1 MLVDRCLVFLA
12 ISSPILSSPPSRVT
26 KRVPLRVVSYV
37 NVHPS
42 VRRVYRSS
50 LGNAKFTAA
59 ITGLIFFVLSL
70 NHVRSSPPWPAPRRL

>member
-12 ISSPILSSPPSRVT
+12 ISSPSVA

-42 VRRVYRSS
+42 VRRVHRCS

-70 NHVRSSPPWPAPRRL
+70 NQVRSSPPWPAPRRL

>member
-1 MLVDRCLVFLA
+1 MLPRFSRNLLPLPL
-12 ISSPILSSPPSRVT
+12 SPAPSRVA

-70 NHVRSSPPWPAPRRL
+70 NHVRSSPPRRL